1 MSINQHKIAEKAVVD
16 MAESQNNTEQSNDYK
31 VSGIKDLE
39 EYAKQ
44 LKYAYNLDGAS
55 LYLVDAA
62 QKASLKAHFEFND
75 HHLGNIF
82 TGMAKKMAIEAA
94 TKGLMNEKT
103 GQPMTIWELDELLS
117 KNNSSTQELE
127 AFWYTL
133 QIEAEH
139 LFDSFLL
146 FVERKREYRNKFY
159 AGRRA
164 ILWKHGII
172 QSMQDLEDDKLDLL
186 ALSLPPG
193 TGKASRNSA
202 KVVTPSGFKTMG
214 EIKVGDI
221 VISGTGHKSKVL
233 GVFPQGKRPVYRV
246 HMDDGSFTEV
256 SDNHLWTC
264 QTRDDRKSGNKY
276 RTITTLDMLKNV
288 KVEKGKRCNYS
299 IDYVPRFDFEGNN
312 DLPIH
317 PYALGALLGDGG
329 LTEGNIRF
337 TTNDIPVMDRLVSLL
352 PGNYRY
358 RHTDRYSYSLL
369 SDEWIGNKKVL
380 RHYLE
385 KLDLFGKKSIEKHI
399 PECYLY
405 STYENRLELLRGLL
419 DTDGYAEKT
428 GIEYTTSSP
437 QLAQDVRDLVH
448 SLGGYCSV
456 KEREVGYKKD
466 GVFHKCNNSF
476 RMVIQFSADMPS
488 PFWLERKK
496 EVYKPKRTIWK
507 RYIENIEYVG
517 EEETTCI
524 YIDDPSHLY
533 ITDDYIITHNTTI
546 EKYFAAWVIGRHIGD
561 YSLFYSHSDDIT
573 RMFYDGVVD
582 ITTNDVEYQ
591 YRDCWLAKPVIL
603 YGLNAKR
610 QTINFNTYKPFAS
623 LQCTSVGA
631 KNSGKVRCN
640 RYLYND
646 DLIGGIEE
654 ALNKNQ
660 LDKLWEKYSVDARQR
675 MLEGCKEIHIATRW
689 SVHDVIGRLQNIHE
703 GDERARF
710 INIPA
715 LDDKG
720 HSNFKYRIGGFKTK
734 FFRQQQEIMD
744 ELSFNALYM
753 GQPIEREGLLYH
765 KDELRYYETLPER
778 EPDAVLG
785 VCDTKSK
792 GTDFMF
798 APCLYQYDNDY
809 YLVDCVCDDT
819 TNYTLQYNKLTDL
832 IVNNGMKQIE
842 FESNAGG
849 DRVAFEVD
857 KMVKARGWACN
868 VISKPTTTN
877 KETRII
883 TYSDWVKK
891 NVVFKSPEQYAKKSD
906 YGVMMMWLFAY
917 TQTGK
922 NPHDDVPDGLANFAK
937 FVERKYNVKGTKI
950 MSSPI

>member
-1 MSINQHKIAEKAVVD
+1 MSINQHKIAEKVVID

-44 LKYAYNLDGAS
+44 LKYAYNLDGSS

-159 AGRRA
+159 AGRRS

-193 TGKASRNSA
+193 TGK
-202 KVVTPSGFKTMG
+202 
-214 EIKVGDI
+214 
-221 VISGTGHKSKVL
+221 
-233 GVFPQGKRPVYRV
+233 
-246 HMDDGSFTEV
+246 
-256 SDNHLWTC
+256 
-264 QTRDDRKSGNKY
+264 
-276 RTITTLDMLKNV
+276 
-288 KVEKGKRCNYS
+288 
-299 IDYVPRFDFEGNN
+299 
-312 DLPIH
+312 
-317 PYALGALLGDGG
+317 
-329 LTEGNIRF
+329 
-337 TTNDIPVMDRLVSLL
+337 
-352 PGNYRY
+352 
-358 RHTDRYSYSLL
+358 
-369 SDEWIGNKKVL
+369 
-380 RHYLE
+380 
-385 KLDLFGKKSIEKHI
+385 
-399 PECYLY
+399 
-405 STYENRLELLRGLL
+405 
-419 DTDGYAEKT
+419 
-428 GIEYTTSSP
+428 
-437 QLAQDVRDLVH
+437 
-448 SLGGYCSV
+448 
-456 KEREVGYKKD
+456 
-466 GVFHKCNNSF
+466 
-476 RMVIQFSADMPS
+476 
-488 PFWLERKK
+488 
-496 EVYKPKRTIWK
+496 
-507 RYIENIEYVG
+507 
-517 EEETTCI
+517 
-524 YIDDPSHLY
+524 
-533 ITDDYIITHNTTI
+533 TTI

-623 LQCTSVGA
+623 LQNTSVGA
-631 KNSGKVRCN
+631 SNAGKCRCN
-640 RYLYND
+640 RYLYCD
-646 DLIGGIEE
+646 DLIGGIEQ

-868 VISKPTTTN
+868 VTSKPTTTN

-883 TYSDWVKK
+883 TYSDWVKN